1 MLLEVMVAF
10 LIAALALGVVT
21 QAVLTELRSRL
32 VTSRYEQA
40 LSHARSR
47 LVIARFG
54 SPLTP
59 EDLRGDDGGGFHW
72 RLRVTPIAS
81 TTVQP
86 FGSGGSRQAPDF
98 TITLYAVSV
107 WISWPDAGTQ
117 RFVRLDTEQIGQ
129 TAR

>member
-1 MLLEVMVAF
+1 MLLEVMIAF

-21 QAVLTELRSRL
+21 QAVLTELRSSL

-47 LVIARFG
+47 LVIARHG

-59 EDLRGDDGGGFHW
+59 EDLRGDDGGGFRW
-72 RLRVTPIAS
+72 RLLVTPIAS
-81 TTVQP
+81 TPVRP

-98 TITLYAVSV
+98 TITLYALTV
-107 WISWPDAGTQ
+107 WIVWFDAGAQ
-117 RFVRLDTEQIGQ
+117 RSVRLDTEQIGQ
-129 TAR
+129 QAR